1 MKDVIA
7 HQSLTSIGLVLE
19 WRPLKKQLINLD
31 LRESNRISN
40 AYLQSAAKA
49 PLWSVLSWCSNRV
62 LLLML
67 GFGAEAAGR
76 FTPLVAGLLLVA
88 SAGGASVVLL
98 LPLLHALMTVGMLEE
113 SPSIVVSIKVPI
125 GDWMV
130 DCVVVTVMLFVLL
143 LLLQTEV
150 ETDASIVG
158 LDVLVAGAEGRT
170 VG

>member
-1 MKDVIA
+1 
-7 HQSLTSIGLVLE
+7 
-19 WRPLKKQLINLD
+19 
-31 LRESNRISN
+31 
-40 AYLQSAAKA
+40 
-49 PLWSVLSWCSNRV
+49 
-62 LLLML
+62 ML

-150 ETDASIVG
+150 ETDASMVG